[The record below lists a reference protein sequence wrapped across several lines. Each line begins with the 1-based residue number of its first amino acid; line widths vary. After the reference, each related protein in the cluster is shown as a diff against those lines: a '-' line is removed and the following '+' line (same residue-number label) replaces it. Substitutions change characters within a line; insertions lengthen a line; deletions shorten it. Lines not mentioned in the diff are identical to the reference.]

1 VSAKH
6 DDPAIEP
13 ERDEGHA
20 PAVKLPGRMRT
31 WLVLGGVVAILALVR
46 VTIADPRVHV
56 RWGDG
61 VTSGARAALERRYGL
76 YDGRVADDQ
85 SAAIWR
91 YQLRDLSSDNIRAL
105 IHDPAVVDT
114 AYLNR
119 DTFESEGRDVQV
131 TLRYPYSDLF
141 RSPLDLW
148 RLHRSAWLLL
158 AGGLLLWGA
167 HQRTAKGRR
176 AMTLA
181 MLLLVG
187 VAGSVVPFEPPF
199 VTMGGSA
206 DHVRSRKDFEDWWG
220 GRVRFEKHL
229 SQVILLETYQRL
241 EPTEAAPTR
250 AVVTM
255 ARGATLWF
263 IVSAVAIAAIEGW
276 SPLVLRYLG
285 LVLLAPSALLYL
297 GWRELGY
304 LSLNV
309 ATFPLLVRG
318 LADGGM
324 RIEASGA
331 AAGLG
336 AALHGS
342 GLVSLA
348 GAWLATIA
356 ARARASERVCRA
368 MRLAA
373 WGTAAWVGWL
383 AVYLLVLQ
391 LPISDAGLN
400 QFSPWRRWTVEDER
414 LGRVAAPIVSYIGA
428 RDLSMTAWIVGLP
441 LVPLVV
447 SLRRRYPLE
456 VRSALWYLLPSF
468 VFVLFRWPFEGV
480 GAGIDLVVAGFPALY
495 ALAWVCAQDLRR
507 SCIAAALL
515 ASAHYAFW
523 RVVLDRSFMP

>member
-1 VSAKH
+1 M
-6 DDPAIEP
+6 
-13 ERDEGHA
+13 
-20 PAVKLPGRMRT
+20 L
-31 WLVLGGVVAILALVR
+31 GVVVAMVALVR
-46 VTIADPRVHV
+46 VTITDPRVHV
-56 RWGDG
+56 RWGDS
-61 VTSGARAALERRYGL
+61 VTPEARAALEQRYGL
-76 YDGRVADDQ
+76 HDGRVADDA
-85 SAAIWR
+85 STGTWR
-91 YQLRDLSSDNIRAL
+91 YLLRDGSRENIRAL
-105 IHDPAVVDT
+105 IRDPAVTDT

-119 DTFESEGRDVQV
+119 DTLSSEGRDVRV

-141 RSPLDLW
+141 RSPLDLR
-148 RLHRSAWLLL
+148 RLHRSVWLLL
-158 AGGLLLWGA
+158 AGSLLLWGS
-167 HQRTAKGRR
+167 RTENAARR
-176 AMTLA
+176 RTITLA
-181 MLLLVG
+181 VLLFVG
-187 VAGSVVPFEPPF
+187 VVAFAVPFEPAF

-206 DHVRSRKDFEDWWG
+206 DHVRSRQDFEDWWG

-241 EPTEAAPTR
+241 EPTETAPTR
-250 AVVTM
+250 AVVAMT
-255 ARGATLWF
+255 RGVTLWF
-263 IVSAVAIAAIEGW
+263 IVSAATIAAVEGW

-336 AALHGS
+336 AAFHGS

-348 GAWLATIA
+348 GAWLATVA
-356 ARARASERVCRA
+356 ARARMPDRVSRM
-368 MRLAA
+368 MRLTA

-383 AVYLLVLQ
+383 AVDVLVLR
-391 LPISDAGLN
+391 LPISDAGMN
-400 QFSPWRRWTVEDER
+400 QFSPWRRWFVEDER
-414 LGRVAAPIVSYIGA
+414 LGRVAAPIFSHIGA
-428 RDLSMTAWIVGLP
+428 RDLSMTAWIVGLALIP
-441 LVPLVV
+441 VAV

-456 VRSALWYLLPSF
+456 VRSALWYLPPSLL
-468 VFVLFRWPFEGV
+468 FVLFRWPFEGV

-495 ALAWVCAQDLRR
+495 ALTWVCAHDWRR
-507 SCIAAALL
+507 TCIAAGLL

>member
-1 VSAKH
+1 
-6 DDPAIEP
+6 
-13 ERDEGHA
+13 
-20 PAVKLPGRMRT
+20 MRT
-31 WLVLGGVVAILALVR
+31 WIALGGVAALVALVH
-46 VTIADPRVHV
+46 VTIVDPRVHV
-56 RWGDG
+56 RWADS
-61 VTSGARAALERRYGL
+61 VTPEARTTLEQRYSL
-76 YDGRVADDQ
+76 HDGRIADDEA
-85 SAAIWR
+85 SGIWR
-91 YQLRDLSSDNIRAL
+91 YQLGDLSTGNVRAL
-105 IHDPAVVDT
+105 LQDPAVVDT

-119 DTFESEGRDVQV
+119 DTLESEGRDVHV

-148 RLHRSAWLLL
+148 RLHRSIWLLL
-158 AGGLLLWGA
+158 GGAVLLWGA
-167 HQRTAKGRR
+167 RQATAKRRR
-176 AMTLA
+176 AITLA
-181 MLLLVG
+181 VLLLVG
-187 VAGSVVPFEPPF
+187 VAGFAVPFEPTF

-206 DHVRSRKDFEDWWG
+206 DHVRSRQDFEDWWG

-255 ARGATLWF
+255 TRGATLWF
-263 IVSAVAIAAIEGW
+263 ILSAAIIATVEGW

-285 LVLLAPSALLYL
+285 LVLLAPSTLLYL

-348 GAWLATIA
+348 GAWLAAAA
-356 ARARASERVCRA
+356 ARARVADRARRV
-368 MRLAA
+368 MRLTA

-383 AVYLLVLQ
+383 AMYLLVLQ

-414 LGRVAAPIVSYIGA
+414 LGRVAAPIVSDIGA
-428 RDLSMTAWIVGLP
+428 RDLSMTAWIVGIALIP
-441 LVPLVV
+441 LVI

-456 VRSALWYLLPSF
+456 VRSALWYLLPSL

-495 ALAWVCAQDLRR
+495 ALTWICAQDLRR
-507 SCIAAALL
+507 TWIAAALL
-515 ASAHYAFW
+515 VSAHYAFW